1 MSLNKRLIEKVR
13 RKIRD
18 FEKYHIAIHDEK
30 WKNKMI
36 KDGLKI
42 MACEKD
48 RQFEK
53 IINKELSKLNPCAT
67 TRILVLNDLR
77 SKIE

>member
-1 MSLNKRLIEKVR
+1 MNNKRLIEKVR
-13 RKIRD
+13 RRIKD
-18 FEKYHIAIHDEK
+18 YEKYNIAIHDEK
-30 WKNKMI
+30 WKDNMI
-36 KDGLKI
+36 RDALII

-67 TRILVLNDLR
+67 TRISVLNDLR